1 MSSHFVS
8 SFSETGPISE
18 PTIPMTQTTGST
30 YILDALAAEGVTT
43 LFGLIGE
50 GNAHILDATNDHDI
64 AFRYAHHEQ
73 VAVSMA
79 DGYARTTG
87 EVGVCTLT
95 HGPGVTNGATGIAA
109 ADRDNVPL
117 VVLIGD
123 TGFRGRETSLQYLN
137 HAAFTDPIS
146 VYQTRAET
154 SDTIGETLRR
164 AFSKART
171 ERGPAIV
178 EIPGD
183 IQEDFVP
190 EDSYEPRSSTAQ
202 RVCADPETVDA
213 AAAVLNNADHP
224 VILAGGGARA
234 SDAAESITALAKRL
248 GAPIATTYFAKGLF
262 DHDHPLHSGIAGTF
276 MTPANDA
283 LLWDADAVLTVG
295 AQLSGK
301 STRYGA
307 LYEDADI
314 VQVDLS
320 ADALGRYRDPAVG
333 VLGDA
338 HATVAALGDRVGTNA
353 ERADRVRETI
363 AEAGHVIPF
372 DERSDGPHVDPRALT
387 LAVSDRTASDAVV
400 AVDSGNNTG
409 FPAVFHE
416 LDAGGQML
424 VNGNFGTM
432 GYALPAALGAQ
443 YANRDRDV
451 VCYMGDG
458 AFMQVVQDVETAVR
472 LDLPIVFVVLND
484 EGYGIIRHR
493 QNLEFDRSTAV
504 DYESPEFEQVARGL
518 GARAATIRSTDDLDV
533 LDEFLTD
540 KPDIP
545 LVLDVRTNPDIARP
559 GFPPY

>member
-1 MSSHFVS
+1 
-8 SFSETGPISE
+8 
-18 PTIPMTQTTGST
+18 MTEMTGST
-30 YILDALAAEGVTT
+30 FVLDALDAEGVTT

-50 GNAHILDATNDHDI
+50 GNAHLIDATNDHDI
-64 AFRYAHHEQ
+64 AFQYARHEQ

-87 EVGVCTLT
+87 GVGVCTLT

-117 VVLIGD
+117 VVLVGD
-123 TGFRGRETSLQYLN
+123 TGFSGRETSLQYLD
-137 HAAFTDPIS
+137 HVTFSDPIS

-154 SDTIGETLRR
+154 LDTIGETLRR

-171 ERGPAIV
+171 KRGPAIV
-178 EIPGD
+178 ELPGD
-183 IQEDFVP
+183 IQENPVP
-190 EDSYEPRSSTAQ
+190 DEAYNPRSSTAQ
-202 RVCADPETVDA
+202 RIHADPETVVAAADILDA
-213 AAAVLNNADHP
+213 AAHP

-234 SDAAESITALAKRL
+234 SDAADAITALAERL

-283 LLWDADAVLTVG
+283 LLSDADAVLTVG

-307 LYEDADI
+307 LYEDAAI
-314 VQVDLS
+314 VQIDTS
-320 ADALGRYRDPAVG
+320 SDALGRYRDPTVG

-338 HATVAALGDRVGTNA
+338 RATVAALEDRIEANP
-353 ERADRVRETI
+353 ERVERVKDTI
-363 AEAGHVIPF
+363 ADTGHVIPF
-372 DERSDGPHVDPRALT
+372 EEQSNGPYVDPRALT
-387 LAVSDRTASDAVV
+387 LAVSDRTAGDAVV

-443 YANRDRDV
+443 YADGDRDV

-472 LDLPIVFVVLND
+472 LRLPVVFVVLND
-484 EGYGIIRHR
+484 ESYGIIRHR
-493 QNLEFDRSTAV
+493 QHLEFDRATAA

-533 LDEFLTD
+533 LDEYLDD
-540 KPDIP
+540 KPDVP

>member
-1 MSSHFVS
+1 MSK
-8 SFSETGPISE
+8 
-18 PTIPMTQTTGST
+18 TTGST
-30 YILDALAAEGVTT
+30 FILDALAAEGVTT

-50 GNAHILDATNDHDI
+50 GNAHLIDATNDHEI
-64 AFRYAHHEQ
+64 GFRYARHEQ

-117 VVLIGD
+117 VVLVGD
-123 TGFRGRETSLQYLN
+123 TGFSGRETSLQYLD
-137 HAAFTDPIS
+137 HITFTDPIS
-146 VYQTRAET
+146 VYQTRVET

-178 EIPGD
+178 ELPGD
-183 IQEDFVP
+183 VQENPVP
-190 EDSYEPRSSTAQ
+190 DEAYDPRPSTSQ
-202 RVCADPETVDA
+202 RVQPDPETVDA
-213 AAAVLNNADHP
+213 AAAVLNGADHP

-234 SDAAESITALAKRL
+234 SAAADALTTLAERL

-283 LLWDADAVLTVG
+283 LLSDADAVLTVG

-307 LYEDADI
+307 LYADADV
-314 VQVDLS
+314 VQIDLS
-320 ADALGRYRDPAVG
+320 PDALGRYRDPTVG

-338 HATVAALGDRVGTNA
+338 RATVDKLADRIETAPERVDRVK
-353 ERADRVRETI
+353 ETI
-363 AEAGHVIPF
+363 AERGHVIPF
-372 DERSDGPHVDPRALT
+372 EEQSDGPYVDPRALT
-387 LAVSDRTASDAVV
+387 LAVSDRTAGDAVV

-443 YANRDRDV
+443 YADLDRDV

-458 AFMQVVQDVETAVR
+458 AFMQVLQDVETAVR
-472 LDLPIVFVVLND
+472 LQLPVVFVVLND
-484 EGYGIIRHR
+484 ESYGIIRHR
-493 QNLEFDRSTAV
+493 QHLEYDRATAA
-504 DYESPEFEQVARGL
+504 DYESPAFEQVARGL
-518 GARAATIRSTDDLDV
+518 GARAATVRSTDDLGI
-533 LDEFLTD
+533 LDEFLTE
-540 KPDIP
+540 KPDGP

>member
-1 MSSHFVS
+1 
-8 SFSETGPISE
+8 
-18 PTIPMTQTTGST
+18 MTDTTGST
-30 YILDALAAEGVTT
+30 YVLDALTAEGVST

-50 GNAHILDATNDHDI
+50 GNAHLLDATNDHEI
-64 AFRYAHHEQ
+64 SFRYARHEQ

-117 VVLIGD
+117 VVLVGD
-123 TGFRGRETSLQYLN
+123 TGFNGRETSLQYLE
-137 HAAFTDPIS
+137 HQTFTDPIS
-146 VYQTRAET
+146 IYGTRVET
-154 SDTIGETLRR
+154 PETLPETIRR
-164 AFSKART
+164 AFAKAHS

-178 EIPGD
+178 ELSGD
-183 IQEDFVP
+183 IQEAPASDAP
-190 EDSYEPRSSTAQ
+190 YEPRPSTAQ
-202 RVCADPETVDA
+202 RVHPDPDRVDA
-213 AAAVLNNADHP
+213 AADILDDAANP

-234 SDAAESITALAKRL
+234 SDAPDALAALAEKL

-262 DHDHPLHSGIAGTF
+262 DHDYPLHSGIAGTF

-283 LLWDADAVLTVG
+283 LLRNADAVLTVG

-301 STRYGA
+301 TTRYGA
-307 LYEDADI
+307 LYDDADV
-314 VQVDLS
+314 VQVDVS
-320 ADALGRYRDPAVG
+320 TDALGRHRDPTIG

-338 HATVAALGDRVGTNA
+338 RATVEALTERVDANH
-353 ERADRVRETI
+353 ERADAVTETI
-363 AEAGHVIPF
+363 AAEGHVIPF
-372 DERSDGPHVDPRALT
+372 DEQSDGPYIDPRALT
-387 LAVSDRTASDAVV
+387 LAVSDCTDGDAVV
-400 AVDSGNNTG
+400 AIDSGNNTG

-443 YANRDRDV
+443 YAAPDRDV
-451 VCYMGDG
+451 VCYTGDG

-472 LDLPIVFVVLND
+472 LALPIVFVVLND
-484 EGYGIIRHR
+484 ESYGIIRHR
-493 QNLEFDRSTAV
+493 QSLEFDRSTAA
-504 DYESPEFEQVARGL
+504 DYDSPDFTQVARGF
-518 GARAATIRSTDDLDV
+518 GARAATVRSIDDLAVLGDF
-533 LDEFLTD
+533 LDE
-540 KPDIP
+540 KPDVP
-545 LVLDVRTNPDIARP
+545 LVLDARTNPDIARP

>member
-1 MSSHFVS
+1 
-8 SFSETGPISE
+8 
-18 PTIPMTQTTGST
+18 MTEMTGST
-30 YILDALAAEGVTT
+30 FVLDALDAEGVTT

-50 GNAHILDATNDHDI
+50 GNAHLIDATNDHDI
-64 AFRYAHHEQ
+64 AFQYARHEQ

-87 EVGVCTLT
+87 GVGVCTLT

-117 VVLIGD
+117 VVLVGD
-123 TGFRGRETSLQYLN
+123 TGFSGRETSLQYLD
-137 HAAFTDPIS
+137 HVTFTDPIS

-154 SDTIGETLRR
+154 LDTIGETLRR

-171 ERGPAIV
+171 KRGPAIV
-178 EIPGD
+178 ELPGD
-183 IQEDFVP
+183 IQENPVP
-190 EDSYEPRSSTAQ
+190 DEAYNPRSSTAQ
-202 RVCADPETVDA
+202 RIHADPETVVAAADILDA
-213 AAAVLNNADHP
+213 AAHP

-234 SDAAESITALAKRL
+234 SDAADAITALAERL

-283 LLWDADAVLTVG
+283 LLSDADAVLTVG

-301 STRYGA
+301 STRYGD
-307 LYEDADI
+307 LYEDAAI
-314 VQVDLS
+314 VQIDTS
-320 ADALGRYRDPAVG
+320 SDALGRYRDPTIG

-338 HATVAALGDRVGTNA
+338 RATVAALKDRIEANP
-353 ERADRVRETI
+353 ERVERVKDTI
-363 AEAGHVIPF
+363 ADTGHVIPF
-372 DERSDGPHVDPRALT
+372 EEQSNGPYVDPRALT
-387 LAVSDRTASDAVV
+387 LAVSDRTAGDAVV

-443 YANRDRDV
+443 YADRDRDV

-472 LDLPIVFVVLND
+472 LRLPVVFVVLND
-484 EGYGIIRHR
+484 ESYGIIRHR
-493 QNLEFDRSTAV
+493 QHLEFDRATAA

-533 LDEFLTD
+533 LDEFLDD
-540 KPDIP
+540 KPDVP

>member
-1 MSSHFVS
+1 
-8 SFSETGPISE
+8 
-18 PTIPMTQTTGST
+18 MTETTGSR
-30 YILDALAAEGVTT
+30 YVLDALAAEGVST

-50 GNAHILDATNDHDI
+50 GNAHLLDATNDHDI
-64 AFRYAHHEQ
+64 TFEYARHEQ

-87 EVGVCTLT
+87 AIGVCTLT

-117 VVLIGD
+117 VILVGD
-123 TGFRGRETSLQYLN
+123 TGFSGRETSLQYLD
-137 HAAFTDPIS
+137 HATFTNPIS
-146 VYQTRAET
+146 AYQTRVET

-178 EIPGD
+178 ELPGD
-183 IQEDFVP
+183 IQENPVP
-190 EDSYEPRSSTAQ
+190 DGSYDPRPSTAQ
-202 RVCADPETVDA
+202 RVHPDPEKVDE
-213 AAAVLNNADHP
+213 AAAVLDDADHP

-234 SDAAESITALAKRL
+234 SDAADALTTLAERL

-283 LLWDADAVLTVG
+283 LLWNADVVLTVG

-307 LYEDADI
+307 LYEGADT
-314 VQVDLS
+314 VQIDIS
-320 ADALGRYRDPAVG
+320 PDALGRYRDPTVG

-338 HATVAALGDRVGTNA
+338 RATVAALVERVGTNP
-353 ERADRVRETI
+353 ERVDAVTETI
-363 AEAGHVIPF
+363 AEAGHIIPF
-372 DERSDGPHVDPRALT
+372 DEQSDGPYVDPRTLT
-387 LAVSDRTASDAVV
+387 LAVSDRTSGDAVV
-400 AVDSGNNTG
+400 TVDSGNNTG

-443 YANRDRDV
+443 YADRDRDV
-451 VCYMGDG
+451 VCYTGDG

-472 LDLPIVFVVLND
+472 LDLPIIFVVLND
-484 EGYGIIRHR
+484 ESYGIIRHR
-493 QNLEFDRSTAV
+493 QNLDFDRATAA
-504 DYESPEFEQVARGL
+504 DYESPAFEQVARGL
-518 GARAATIRSTDDLDV
+518 GARAATVRSTDDLDA
-533 LDEFLTD
+533 LDEFLEE
-540 KPDIP
+540 KPDVP
-545 LVLDVRTNPDIARP
+545 LVLDVRTNPDITRP

>member
-1 MSSHFVS
+1 
-8 SFSETGPISE
+8 
-18 PTIPMTQTTGST
+18 MTEMTGST
-30 YILDALAAEGVTT
+30 FVLDALDAEGVTT

-50 GNAHILDATNDHDI
+50 GNAHLIDATNDHDI
-64 AFRYAHHEQ
+64 AFQYARHEQ

-87 EVGVCTLT
+87 GVGVCTLT

-117 VVLIGD
+117 VVLVGD
-123 TGFRGRETSLQYLN
+123 TGFSGRETSLQYLD
-137 HAAFTDPIS
+137 HVTFTDPIS

-154 SDTIGETLRR
+154 LDTIGETLRR

-171 ERGPAIV
+171 KRGPAIV
-178 EIPGD
+178 ELPGD
-183 IQEDFVP
+183 IQENPVP
-190 EDSYEPRSSTAQ
+190 DEAYNPRSSTAQ
-202 RVCADPETVDA
+202 RIHADPETVVAAADILDA
-213 AAAVLNNADHP
+213 AAHP

-234 SDAAESITALAKRL
+234 SDAADAITALAERL

-283 LLWDADAVLTVG
+283 LLPDADAVLTVG

-307 LYEDADI
+307 LYEDAAI
-314 VQVDLS
+314 VQIDTS
-320 ADALGRYRDPAVG
+320 SDALGRYRDPTVG

-338 HATVAALGDRVGTNA
+338 RATVAALEDRIEANP
-353 ERADRVRETI
+353 ERVERVKDTI
-363 AEAGHVIPF
+363 ADTGHVIPF
-372 DERSDGPHVDPRALT
+372 EEQSNGPYVDPRALT
-387 LAVSDRTASDAVV
+387 LAVSDRTAGDAVV

-443 YANRDRDV
+443 YADRDRDV

-472 LDLPIVFVVLND
+472 LRLPVVFVVLND
-484 EGYGIIRHR
+484 ESYGIIRHR
-493 QNLEFDRSTAV
+493 QHLEFDRATAA

-518 GARAATIRSTDDLDV
+518 GAHAATIRSTDDLDV
-533 LDEFLTD
+533 LDEFLDD
-540 KPDIP
+540 KPDVP